1 MTIDKKNNLQVDDKA
16 TIPFIG
22 NYRLSQTPFRA
33 STYIVEYFTKAECES
48 IVKYG
53 KNISSNNAVTIGDIA
68 ADREVS
74 KVRSGEIA
82 WFNYA
87 DPNLFWLFEKLSYVV
102 RQVNQD
108 MFKFDLDYIQALQF
122 TSYSKEGDQYEDH
135 IDILDGHPA
144 FTENRKLSFSVQL
157 SDSQSYTG
165 GDLMVGPDAIRQKAS
180 LSRSQGDI
188 IFFPSFMNH
197 KVTPIETGFRYS
209 LVGWVCGPNFR

>member
-1 MTIDKKNNLQVDDKA
+1 MTTDKKNNLSAD
-16 TIPFIG
+16 IPFTG
-22 NYRLSQTPFRA
+22 HYRLSQVPFR
-33 STYIVEYFTKAECES
+33 IVALAEEYFSKAECES
-48 IVKYG
+48 IVKHG
-53 KNISSNNAVTIGDIA
+53 KNLSSRNAVTIGDIA

-87 DPNLFWLFEKLSYVV
+87 DPNLFWLFEKLSYGI

-122 TSYSKEGDQYEDH
+122 TSYSKEGDNYREH
-135 IDILDGHPA
+135 IDILDGYSA
-144 FTENRKLSFSVQL
+144 ITEYRKLSFSVQL

-165 GDLMVGPDAIRQKAS
+165 GDLIVGPDAIRMEAPV
-180 LSRSQGDI
+180 SRRQGDI

-197 KVTPIETGFRYS
+197 KVTPIETGFRHS